1 MDNFLRLYA
10 IYRTVPRWKVGVG
23 IYKEAPK
30 RLKLQLWV
38 AKALFLIFAVLQ
50 YYLPTEE
57 FYFFLTI
64 VAASVWGMS
73 FHKSIKIVF
82 ACEYE
87 KYPEQMRY
95 FGRDYQYLRY
105 LQFKEK
111 IIGAINKQSIEETI
125 RFVSE
130 HLDADTKRQVS
141 SHPVVT
147 FLLGVALAILG
158 TVFGKLSINQM
169 IASLVIVSVLLYF
182 SYMILGAISTK
193 HSDLMEFKRFLL
205 WVRDEQS

>member
-57 FYFFLTI
+57 FYFFITI
-64 VAASVWGMS
+64 VAACVWGMS

-87 KYPEQMRY
+87 MYPEQMKY

-111 IIGAINKQSIEETI
+111 IIGVINKQSIEETI
-125 RFVSE
+125 RFVFRAFRCRYQAPGIISP
-130 HLDADTKRQVS
+130 S
-141 SHPVVT
+141 SH
-147 FLLGVALAILG
+147 ILVG
-158 TVFGKLSINQM
+158 SRVSNSRN
-169 IASLVIVSVLLYF
+169 SL
-182 SYMILGAISTK
+182 
-193 HSDLMEFKRFLL
+193 
-205 WVRDEQS
+205 W